1 MSPIRNYNA
10 IQSVGGSAVGKS
22 TLSPIRNK
30 IISLTL
36 FLFTEAFLLF
46 DHKVFV
52 NKDIKLNTPSSIIV
66 HPRTDAWDYNDHRE
80 RAIRMFN
87 GNHYRIICEN
97 GLIIYHNNS
106 PTKTSYNDGE

>member
-1 MSPIRNYNA
+1 MEFTILIRT
-10 IQSVGGSAVGKS
+10 I
-22 TLSPIRNK
+22 LK

-36 FLFTEAFLLF
+36 FLFTETLLLF

-66 HPRTDAWDYNDHRE
+66 HPRTDVWAYNDHRG
-80 RAIRMFN
+80 RVIRMFN

-97 GLIIYHNNS
+97 SLIYSKVIVFFKKSIILQY
-106 PTKTSYNDGE
+106 KTLRY

>member
-1 MSPIRNYNA
+1 
-10 IQSVGGSAVGKS
+10 
-22 TLSPIRNK
+22 LSPIRNK

-36 FLFTEAFLLF
+36 FLFTETFLLF

-66 HPRTDAWDYNDHRE
+66 HPRTDALAYNDHRE

-87 GNHYRIICEN
+87 DNHYRIICEN
-97 GLIIYHNNS
+97 SLMIYLIYS
-106 PTKTSYNDGE
+106 PTKTSYNDSEK